1 MDIGII
7 GKPNVG
13 KSTLFS
19 ALTMA
24 NAEIANY
31 PFTTVEPNIGVA
43 YVRGKCPC
51 QEFEVVCTPN
61 NSDCE
66 GGVRLIPIKTIDVA
80 GLVPGAW
87 EGKGMGNKF
96 LDDLRQAS
104 VLIHIIDASGGTL
117 IDGTP
122 CKIGEHDPMED
133 IEFLEMEIIYWIR
146 NIIMKDWKRMSRQCS
161 LVGNKIERAIHERL
175 AGLAISEAQI
185 LRGLRAAGLEGNP
198 DQWSD
203 DDILKLCTHIQ
214 RSGKPIIIAANKCDI
229 APEENIQ
236 KLRNIKD
243 RNIIMISAEYE
254 LALRRA
260 SRAGLI
266 EYVPGAG
273 NFKIQGE
280 DKLSGGQKA
289 GLEKI
294 SEFMAKFNGTGS
306 QSCLEIAVFDTLD
319 LIYVYPVEDESKLTD
334 KEGRVLPDVHLLPK
348 GSNAKDL
355 AYKVHTDLGDKFIRA
370 IDARTKR
377 VIGQDHELNNCDVIT
392 IVSGR

>member
-13 KSTLFS
+13 KSTMFS
-19 ALTMA
+19 ALTLA

-51 QEFEVVCTPN
+51 QEFEVACTPN

-66 GGVRLIPIKTIDVA
+66 GGVRLIPVKAIDVA
-80 GLVPGAW
+80 GLVPDAW
-87 EGKGMGNKF
+87 QGKGLGNKF

-122 CKIGEHDPMED
+122 CKVGQHDPMED
-133 IEFLEMEIIYWIR
+133 IAFLEKEIIYWIHS
-146 NIIMKDWKRMSRQCS
+146 IIMKDWKKISRQSS
-161 LVGNKIERAIHERL
+161 LVGNKIETMLHDKL
-175 AGLAISEAQI
+175 TGLAITEIQI
-185 LRGLRAAGLEGNP
+185 IRALRAAGLEGTP
-198 DQWSD
+198 DKWGD
-203 DDILKLCTHIQ
+203 EDVLRLCAEIQ
-214 RSGKPIIIAANKCDI
+214 KVGKPLIIAANKCDI

-236 KLRNIKD
+236 KLRELKD
-243 RNIIMISAEYE
+243 RTIIMISAEYE

-260 SRAGLI
+260 AKSGLI
-266 EYVPGAG
+266 EYVPGAPSF
-273 NFKIQGE
+273 NVVDSE
-280 DKLSGGQKA
+280 KLSAGQLA
-289 GLEKI
+289 GLEKV
-294 SEFMAKFNGTGS
+294 SEFMDKFGSTGV
-306 QSCLEIAVFDTLD
+306 QPCLETAVFGILD
-319 LIYVYPVEDESKLTD
+319 LIYVYPVEDENKLTD

-377 VIGQDHELNNCDVIT
+377 VIGHDHELKSCDVIT
-392 IVSGR
+392 IVAGR

>member
-13 KSTLFS
+13 KSTMFS
-19 ALTMA
+19 ALTLA

-31 PFTTVEPNIGVA
+31 PFTTVEPNVGVA

-51 QEFEVVCTPN
+51 QEFEVTCTPR
-61 NSDCE
+61 NSECE
-66 GGVRLIPIKTIDVA
+66 GGTRLIPIKAIDVA

-87 EGKGMGNKF
+87 EGKGMGNQF

-122 CKIGEHDPMED
+122 CRIGEHDPEED
-133 IEFLEMEIIYWIR
+133 IEFLEKEVVYWIR
-146 NIIMKDWKRMSRQCS
+146 NIIMKDWKRISRQS
-161 LVGNKIERAIHERL
+161 VLVGIKIEKALHDRL
-175 AGLAISEAQI
+175 AGLAISEIQI
-185 LRGLRAAGLEGNP
+185 TRALRAAGLEGNP
-198 DQWSD
+198 DKWSD
-203 DDILKLCTHIQ
+203 DEILKLATEVQ

-229 APEENIQ
+229 APEENIK
-236 KLRNIKD
+236 KLEEMED
-243 RNIIMISAEYE
+243 RTIIMISAEYE

-260 SRAGLI
+260 GGAGLI
-266 EYVPGAG
+266 DYVPGDSH
-273 NFKIQGE
+273 FKIVDE
-280 DKLSGGQKA
+280 TKLSAGQIA
-289 GLEKI
+289 GLKKI
-294 SEFMAKFNGTGS
+294 AEFMTKFDGTGV
-306 QSCLEIAVFDTLD
+306 QPCLERAIFDILD
-319 LIYVYPVEDESKLTD
+319 LIYVYPVEDEGKLTD
-334 KEGRVLPDVHLLPK
+334 KEGRVLPDTHLMPK

-377 VIGQDHELNNCDVIT
+377 VIGQDHELDNCDVIT

>member
-66 GGVRLIPIKTIDVA
+66 GGTRLIPIKAIDVA
-80 GLVPGAW
+80 GLVPDAW
-87 EGKGMGNKF
+87 QGKGMGNKF

-146 NIIMKDWKRMSRQCS
+146 NIIMKDWKKMSRQSS
-161 LVGNKIERAIHERL
+161 LVGNKIERAIHEKL
-175 AGLAISEAQI
+175 TGLAISEAQI

-203 DDILKLCTHIQ
+203 DDLLKLCTHIQ
-214 RSGKPIIIAANKCDI
+214 KAGKPIIIAANKCDI
-229 APEENIQ
+229 APEENIK
-236 KLRNIKD
+236 KLRAIEGRKV
-243 RNIIMISAEYE
+243 IMISAEYE

-260 SRAGLI
+260 SGSGLI
-266 EYVPGAG
+266 EYVPGAE
-273 NFKIQGE
+273 NFKILDG

-294 SEFMAKFNGTGS
+294 LEFMVEFKGTGC
-306 QSCLEIAVFDTLD
+306 QSCLETAIFDTLD

-334 KEGRVLPDVHLLPK
+334 KEGRVLPDVHLLSK

-377 VIGQDHELNNCDVIT
+377 VIGQDHELKNCDVIT

>member
-43 YVRGKCPC
+43 YVRGECPC

-66 GGVRLIPIKTIDVA
+66 GGTRLIPIKTIDVA

-236 KLRNIKD
+236 KLREIED

-266 EYVPGAG
+266 EYVPGAE

-280 DKLSGGQKA
+280 DKLSSGQKA

-392 IVSGR
+392 IISGR

>member
-43 YVRGKCPC
+43 YVRGECPC
-51 QEFEVVCTPN
+51 QEFEVKCTPN

-66 GGVRLIPIKTIDVA
+66 GGTRLIPIKAIDVA

-104 VLIHIIDASGGTL
+104 VLIHIIDASGGTQ

-122 CKIGEHDPMED
+122 CKIGEQDPMED

-146 NIIMKDWKRMSRQCS
+146 NIIMKDWKKMSRQSS
-161 LVGNKIERAIHERL
+161 LVGNKIERAIHEKL
-175 AGLAISEAQI
+175 TGLAISEAQI

-203 DDILKLCTHIQ
+203 EDLLKLCTHIQ

-236 KLRNIKD
+236 KLRAIEGRKV
-243 RNIIMISAEYE
+243 IMISAEYE

-260 SRAGLI
+260 SGSGLI
-266 EYVPGAG
+266 EYVPGAD
-273 NFKIQGE
+273 NFKILDG
-280 DKLSGGQKA
+280 DKLSAGQKA

-294 SEFMAKFNGTGS
+294 SEYMVEFNGTGS
-306 QSCLEIAVFDTLD
+306 QSCLETAVFDTLD
-319 LIYVYPVEDESKLTD
+319 LIYVYPVEDEGKLTD

-377 VIGQDHELNNCDVIT
+377 VIGQDHELSNCDVIT

>member
-43 YVRGKCPC
+43 YVRGECPC

-66 GGVRLIPIKTIDVA
+66 GGTRLIPIKTIDVA

-122 CKIGEHDPMED
+122 CKIGEHDPME
-133 IEFLEMEIIYWIR
+133 
-146 NIIMKDWKRMSRQCS
+146 
-161 LVGNKIERAIHERL
+161 
-175 AGLAISEAQI
+175 
-185 LRGLRAAGLEGNP
+185 
-198 DQWSD
+198 
-203 DDILKLCTHIQ
+203 
-214 RSGKPIIIAANKCDI
+214 
-229 APEENIQ
+229 
-236 KLRNIKD
+236 
-243 RNIIMISAEYE
+243 
-254 LALRRA
+254 
-260 SRAGLI
+260 
-266 EYVPGAG
+266 
-273 NFKIQGE
+273 
-280 DKLSGGQKA
+280 
-289 GLEKI
+289 
-294 SEFMAKFNGTGS
+294 
-306 QSCLEIAVFDTLD
+306 
-319 LIYVYPVEDESKLTD
+319 
-334 KEGRVLPDVHLLPK
+334 
-348 GSNAKDL
+348 
-355 AYKVHTDLGDKFIRA
+355 
-370 IDARTKR
+370 
-377 VIGQDHELNNCDVIT
+377 
-392 IVSGR
+392 